1 MHESFFFFAYPPSIN
16 FGYHL
21 CRYDYLSNAVVQA
34 RSGSRSPRGLGQAPG
49 FSESGFLEVL
59 ESKLAVL
66 RFQLKI
72 KEMLDHIAS
81 AVPSVPLETGTTNSL
96 VPTEENGFPSATAF
110 ADENRAQAAREK
122 SEELNAEL
130 KNITQLY
137 NDFAVPFELWEVIY
151 FHTTCFL
158 FYKVDQY

>member
-1 MHESFFFFAYPPSIN
+1 M
-16 FGYHL
+16 
-21 CRYDYLSNAVVQA
+21 QA

-72 KEMLDHIAS
+72 KEMLDLIAS
-81 AVPSVPLETGTTNSL
+81 AIPSETGTTNSQ
-96 VPTEENGFPSATAF
+96 VPTEENGFPSATAL

-130 KNITQLY
+130 KSITQLY
-137 NDFAVPFELWEVIY
+137 NDFAVPFELWEV
-151 FHTTCFL
+151 T
-158 FYKVDQY
+158 